1 MLLTECPQY
10 IWREEALHFSSV
22 VQSCPTLWPHGLQ
35 HTRLSCPSPTPGS
48 CSNSC
53 PSSWWCHSTTS
64 AGFGFWESGSVQQAF
79 ALGTKLH
86 ALGECVSSLSWT
98 LCCRIDSWDW
108 VWLSLR
114 TWLMQNMPWVFP
126 IGSLFIDSLMK
137 NPTWFCLY
145 IHFWNRPPLWLLY
158 IWYYQGWGCKVWFPT
173 KINQL

>member
-1 MLLTECPQY
+1 MLLMECPQY

-22 VQSCPTLWPHGLQ
+22 IQSCPTLWPHGLQ

-98 LCCRIDSWDW
+98 LCCRIDWWDW
-108 VWLSLR
+108 VWLSQDMTGAEYAMGISYWISVYRQFNEKLNVV
-114 TWLMQNMPWVFP
+114 LSIYSF
-126 IGSLFIDSLMK
+126 LK
-137 NPTWFCLY
+137 
-145 IHFWNRPPLWLLY
+145 
-158 IWYYQGWGCKVWFPT
+158 
-173 KINQL
+173 